1 MHALTPS
8 ERPCLD
14 RFGRGRGAA
23 FTGFYVRAIPGG
35 VTLADLAP
43 LQAAFIAAGWRVQA
57 DDRGYHGTSRD
68 LFGSL
73 SGYSFAIRPV
83 WLDGTTAAGQFFTA
97 FTPCLRAS

>member
-1 MHALTPS
+1 MLIARADPIRTATARDRRTPG
-8 ERPCLD
+8 ERITTRQNCRPA
-14 RFGRGRGAA
+14 REVA
-23 FTGFYVRAIPGG
+23 
-35 VTLADLAP
+35 

-68 LFGSL
+68 FFGSR

-97 FTPCLRAS
+97 STPCLRAS